1 MAKAS
6 ASVLISIHCKM
17 SCLKSWKG
25 KRGIGFIKVIDEKGS
40 VENVPLATAKYQMLR
55 GYMAVHCINL
65 VKRILLAGGLAA
77 TFSTEPIKGIIRY
90 LFDL

>member
-1 MAKAS
+1 
-6 ASVLISIHCKM
+6 VI
-17 SCLKSWKG
+17 KG
-25 KRGIGFIKVIDEKGS
+25 GS